1 MTTLPDPT
9 RRQALA
15 AVMGAVALTGQA
27 ALARSAQA
35 QSSKVLRIAYLK
47 APNDLTTA
55 KAHGSLERALQ
66 ALGVRVEWAGPFAA
80 AAPAV
85 EALNAGA
92 VDITVGSS
100 TSFITSRA
108 AGVDLVM
115 FGYQRMLP
123 SAEAILVPAAS
134 PIKTVADLAGR
145 SVAVN
150 RGGTGEYI
158 LVRALTQ
165 AGIPL
170 DRVRRI
176 YLGPMDANAAFSSG
190 AVDAWAIWDPFV
202 SIALENGAR
211 VLADGAQSGSENAV
225 AYFVS
230 TKYLA
235 ADRPVIDSVLAV
247 LERENGWARA
257 NVAEAGAI
265 WAREMGLP
273 ASLANRLGANN
284 TPPVGAVDDLAG
296 LQVERIADWYAQ
308 NGIVPTRPE
317 IKAYLLDLDRAR
329 P

>member
-1 MTTLPDPT
+1 MTTSAKLT
-9 RRQALA
+9 RRLALTAVAGLAGLA
-15 AVMGAVALTGQA
+15 ASRIGA
-27 ALARSAQA
+27 ARA
-35 QSSKVLRIAYLK
+35 QSSKLLRIAYLK
-47 APNDLTTA
+47 APNDLAIA
-55 KAHGSLERALQ
+55 KAHGSLERTLAG
-66 ALGVRVEWAGPFAA
+66 LGVRVEWAGPFAA

-92 VDITVGSS
+92 VDMTVGSS

-123 SAEAILVPAAS
+123 AAEAILVAAVS
-134 PIKTVADLAGR
+134 PIRTVADLAGR

-170 DRVRRI
+170 DRVKRV
-176 YLGPMDANAAFSSG
+176 YLGPVDANTAFSSG
-190 AVDAWAIWDPFV
+190 AVDAWAIWDPFL
-202 SIALENGAR
+202 SIALETGAAR
-211 VLADGAQSGSENAV
+211 VLADGAKSGSENAV

-230 TKYLA
+230 SRYLA
-235 ADRPVIDSVLAV
+235 ANRPVIDSVLSV

-273 ASLANRLGANN
+273 ASLAARLGANN
-284 TPPVGAVDDLAG
+284 TPPVGAVDALAAS
-296 LQVERIADWYAQ
+296 QVEHIADWYAQ
-308 NGIVPTRPE
+308 NAIVPTRPA
-317 IKAYLLDLDRAR
+317 ITPFLIDLDRAN